1 MSLENAVQLF
11 AIINFLI
18 IGVSHVTAPH
28 AWADFFILL
37 RSKGEAGVFAVAYMS
52 LIFGSIIAAF
62 HNVWSGIPVVL
73 TVIGWGQVLKAFL
86 YFAFPRFGLRQLGMV
101 SHERAY
107 LFRYPGL
114 IFFVFAGALIY
125 HLAVLPG

>member
-1 MSLENAVQLF
+1 MSLENAIQLF

-18 IGVSHVTAPH
+18 IGVSHVTAPR
-28 AWADFFILL
+28 AWADFFLIL
-37 RSKGEAGVFAVAYMS
+37 RAKGEAGVFAVAYMS
-52 LIFGSIIAAF
+52 LIFGSIVAAF

-86 YFAFPRFGLRQLGMV
+86 YFAFPRFGLRRLEMV

-107 LFRYPGL
+107 VFRYPGVVL
-114 IFFVFAGALIY
+114 IILAGALIY
-125 HLAVLPG
+125 HLAVG